1 MRSGLKRPL
10 FKILFLV
17 WLTLVP
23 GAGLNAPA
31 IAETKNGVSPKS
43 LLLIPFT
50 ITSSDQSVE
59 LVSFVDHANKTLK
72 EATEGLGADYSIQTA
87 RELNTEGGAGP
98 SISMESQ
105 AIELAAQKGFDL
117 AIFGFVGREETQYRF
132 RGYMWARSADR
143 SVVTTDIRVENIHA
157 LPGILQTFLGAV
169 ARRLQGTAKLPFYR
183 GENQT
188 AGSFQSHGRA
198 STLVSVP
205 KNSGPWRS
213 PEMPLAISSIDI
225 GDLDGDGKNETVF
238 VDEAGITISRF
249 ETGGLRALTR
259 YAQLPAFY
267 ISAEIQDLD
276 GDGVAEL
283 ILCYQLP
290 HGLESSILTYRN
302 MNLSVLKRFPNV
314 LLKTALEPTVDS
326 KPILLGQRTDVED
339 MFSGAMIRYSLE
351 NGVPEEAGTVKLP
364 AGTFILSYASG
375 HVGESQ
381 DFMRLILSQDQRLM
395 AFDEENRL
403 LGVKQD
409 RMYGVG
415 KRLRLSTKSGAKNVI
430 FPGRILISKA
440 GGSSFNELLLI
451 KQVDSG
457 SLVEALS
464 WDGAKFVD
472 KWKTVTS
479 PGIISDFLIR
489 DFKNE
494 GENSLVLILVNPLLF
509 PNLSGFKSVV
519 YAYDMLP

>member
-1 MRSGLKRPL
+1 MLSCPKRPL
-10 FKILFLV
+10 LKILFLIL
-17 WLTLVP
+17 LTVLQSAGFIDNVSAESQN
-23 GAGLNAPA
+23 GAPQ
-31 IAETKNGVSPKS
+31 KS
-43 LLLIPFT
+43 LLIIPFT
-50 ITSSDQSVE
+50 ITSRDQPVE
-59 LVSFVDHANKTLK
+59 LVSFVDHANKTIK
-72 EATEGLGADYSIQTA
+72 EALETLGSDYSIQTERDLTTA
-87 RELNTEGGAGP
+87 LGRSSVSTET
-98 SISMESQ
+98 Q
-105 AIELAAQKGFDL
+105 ATELATQKGFDL
-117 AIFGFVGREETQYRF
+117 AIFGFVGQEDNQFRF
-132 RGYMWARSADR
+132 RASMWAKSSDR

-169 ARRLQGTAKLPFYR
+169 ARRLHGTAKLPFYR
-183 GENQT
+183 GESQT
-188 AGSFQSHGRA
+188 AGSLQSHGRA
-198 STLVSVP
+198 SSLVSVP
-205 KNSGPWRS
+205 RNSGPWRS

-238 VDEAGITISRF
+238 LDESGITISRF

-267 ISAEIQDLD
+267 ISAEIVDLD

-290 HGLESSILTYRN
+290 NGLESSILSYRN
-302 MNLSVLKRFPNV
+302 MNLTVLKRFPNV
-314 LLKTALEPTVDS
+314 LLKTALEPTVDN
-326 KPILLGQRTDVED
+326 KPILLGQRTDSEE
-339 MFSGAMIRYSLE
+339 MFSGAMIRYRIESG
-351 NGVPEEAGTVKLP
+351 NFEEDGIVSLP
-364 AGTFILSYASG
+364 AGTFLLSYASG
-375 HVGESQ
+375 HVGERQ
-381 DFMRLILSQDQRLM
+381 DFVRLILSQDQRLM

-403 LGVKQD
+403 LSVKQD

-415 KRLRLSTKSGAKNVI
+415 KRFRLTTKSGSKNVI

-440 GGSSFNELLLI
+440 AGASFNELLLI
-451 KQVDSG
+451 KQVETG

-464 WDGAKFVD
+464 WDGARFVD

-509 PNLSGFKSVV
+509 PNLSGFKSVI